1 MCVSNR
7 RSDETDDLSIT
18 QCLPRSATETNWI
31 QINADLAYGQLKD
44 TDPLDKNNIF
54 GEMSLVS
61 ISTKQLNIVTFDSLV
76 KTKDEF

>member
-31 QINADLAYGQLKD
+31 QINAAHGQLKD
-44 TDPLDKNNIF
+44 TDPIDKNNIF